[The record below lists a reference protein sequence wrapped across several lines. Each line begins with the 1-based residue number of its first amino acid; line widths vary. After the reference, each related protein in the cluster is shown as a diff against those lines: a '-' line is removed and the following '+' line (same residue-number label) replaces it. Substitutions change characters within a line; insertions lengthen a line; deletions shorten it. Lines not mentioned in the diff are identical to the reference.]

1 MEQGKA
7 NDLIERLKRE
17 PCFAKVDLSGALE
30 PRRFIGRAPEQVDRF
45 IQEVIEP
52 IRQRY
57 AADLNRDVEELHV

>member
-1 MEQGKA
+1 
-7 NDLIERLKRE
+7 
-17 PCFAKVDLSGALE
+17 VDLSGALE